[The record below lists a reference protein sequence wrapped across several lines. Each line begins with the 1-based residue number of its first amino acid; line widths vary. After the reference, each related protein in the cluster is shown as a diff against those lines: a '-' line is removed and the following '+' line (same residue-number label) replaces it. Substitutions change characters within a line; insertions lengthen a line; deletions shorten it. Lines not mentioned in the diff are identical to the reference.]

1 MHLPIHA
8 LPEDPRTQR
17 LRDRR
22 RVGRAALASV
32 AAAFVLLVVFTLQG
46 SFDVGAWTVTPGDW
60 AGMWRGLLGAPLLH
74 GSVDHLLSNTL
85 GLLAL
90 GTLAGTVYPRAT
102 LRTIPLAWL
111 GSGLVAWWLGEP
123 GSHHLGASGVLQGL
137 AWLVV
142 SLGVLRRD
150 RASIA
155 AMLIAMTFSGGL
167 LVAVLPHDPT
177 VSWQS
182 HLGGAIAGV
191 IGAFAFRGLDPMAP
205 RQRYS
210 WEFEGEDDDAT
221 DQQSSR

>member
-1 MHLPIHA
+1 MHPTVHA
-8 LPEDPRTQR
+8 LPEDPRAQR

-22 RVGRAALASV
+22 RVARAALASV
-32 AAAFVLLVVFTLQG
+32 AAALVLLIVFTLQR
-46 SFDVGAWTVTPGDW
+46 SFDVGAWAVAPGDW
-60 AGMWRGLLGAPLLH
+60 AALWRGVLGAPLLH

-102 LRTIPLAWL
+102 LRAIPLAWL
-111 GSGLVAWWLGEP
+111 GSGLVAFWLGEP
-123 GSHHLGASGVLQGL
+123 GSRHLGASGVLQGL

-142 SLGVLRRD
+142 MLGVLRRD
-150 RASIA
+150 RPSIA
-155 AMLIAMTFSGGL
+155 AALIAMTFSGGL
-167 LVAVLPHDPT
+167 IVAVLPHDPT

-191 IGAFAFRGLDPMAP
+191 ISAFAFRTLDPMAP

-210 WEFEGEDDDAT
+210 WELEEEADDEP
-221 DQQSSR
+221 QQSSR

>member
-17 LRDRR
+17 LRERR

-32 AAAFVLLVVFTLQG
+32 GAALLLLVVFTLQG
-46 SFDVGAWTVTPGDW
+46 SFDVGAWAVAPRDW
-60 AGMWRGLLGAPLLH
+60 AALWRGVLAAPMLH
-74 GSVDHLLSNTL
+74 GGVDHLLANTL

-102 LRTIPLAWL
+102 LRAIPLAWL
-111 GSGLVAWWLGEP
+111 GSGLVAWWLGDP
-123 GSHHLGASGVLQGL
+123 GSRHLGASGVLQGL

-142 SLGVLRRD
+142 MSGVLRRD
-150 RASIA
+150 RPSIA
-155 AMLIAMTFSGGL
+155 AALIAMTFSGGL
-167 LVAVLPHDPT
+167 IVAVLPHDPT

-191 IGAFAFRGLDPMAP
+191 ISAFAFRTLDPMAP

-210 WEFEGEDDDAT
+210 WEFEEEADDEG
-221 DQQSSR
+221 QQSSR

>member
-1 MHLPIHA
+1 MHPTVHA
-8 LPEDPRTQR
+8 LPEDPRAQR

-22 RVGRAALASV
+22 RVARAALASV
-32 AAAFVLLVVFTLQG
+32 AAALVLLIVFTLQR
-46 SFDVGAWTVTPGDW
+46 SFDVGAWAVAPGDW
-60 AGMWRGLLGAPLLH
+60 AALWRGVLGAPLLH

-102 LRTIPLAWL
+102 LRAIPLAWL
-111 GSGLVAWWLGEP
+111 GSGLVAFWLGEP
-123 GSHHLGASGVLQGL
+123 GSRHLGASGVLQGL

-142 SLGVLRRD
+142 MLGVLRRD
-150 RASIA
+150 RPSIA
-155 AMLIAMTFSGGL
+155 AALIAMTFSGGL
-167 LVAVLPHDPT
+167 IVAVLPHDPT

-191 IGAFAFRGLDPMAP
+191 ISAFAFRTLDPMAP

-210 WEFEGEDDDAT
+210 WEFEEEADDEP
-221 DQQSSR
+221 QQSSR

>member
-1 MHLPIHA
+1 MHPTVHA
-8 LPEDPRTQR
+8 LPEDPRAQR

-22 RVGRAALASV
+22 RVARAALASV
-32 AAAFVLLVVFTLQG
+32 AAALVLLIVFTLQR
-46 SFDVGAWTVTPGDW
+46 SFDVGAWAVAPGDW
-60 AGMWRGLLGAPLLH
+60 AALWRGVIGAPLLH

-102 LRTIPLAWL
+102 LRAIPLAWL
-111 GSGLVAWWLGEP
+111 GSGLVAFWLGEP
-123 GSHHLGASGVLQGL
+123 GSRHLGASGVLQGL

-142 SLGVLRRD
+142 MLGVLRRD
-150 RASIA
+150 RPSIA
-155 AMLIAMTFSGGL
+155 AALIAMTFSGGL

-191 IGAFAFRGLDPMAP
+191 ISAFAFRTLDPMAP

-210 WEFEGEDDDAT
+210 WEFEDDAEE

>member
-1 MHLPIHA
+1 MHPPVHA

-22 RVGRAALASV
+22 RVARAALASAG
-32 AAAFVLLVVFTLQG
+32 AALVLLVVFTLQG
-46 SFDVGAWTVTPGDW
+46 SFDVGAWAVAPGDW
-60 AGMWRGLLGAPLLH
+60 AALWRGVLGAPLLH

-102 LRTIPLAWL
+102 LRAIPLAWL
-111 GSGLVAWWLGEP
+111 GSGLVAFWLGEP
-123 GSHHLGASGVLQGL
+123 GSRHLGASGVLQGL

-142 SLGVLRRD
+142 MLGVLRRD
-150 RASIA
+150 RPSIA
-155 AMLIAMTFSGGL
+155 AALIAMTFSGGL

-177 VSWQS
+177 VSWRS

-191 IGAFAFRGLDPMAP
+191 ISAFAFRTLDPMAP

-210 WEFEGEDDDAT
+210 WEFEEEADDES
-221 DQQSSR
+221 QQSSR

>member
-1 MHLPIHA
+1 MHPTVHA
-8 LPEDPRTQR
+8 LPEDPRAQR

-22 RVGRAALASV
+22 RVARATLASV
-32 AAAFVLLVVFTLQG
+32 AAALVLLIVFTLQR
-46 SFDVGAWTVTPGDW
+46 SFDVGAWAVAPGDW
-60 AGMWRGLLGAPLLH
+60 AALWRGVIGAPLLH

-102 LRTIPLAWL
+102 LRAIPLAWL
-111 GSGLVAWWLGEP
+111 GSGLVAFWLGEP
-123 GSHHLGASGVLQGL
+123 GSRHLGASGVLQGL

-142 SLGVLRRD
+142 MLGVLRRD
-150 RASIA
+150 RPSIA
-155 AMLIAMTFSGGL
+155 AALIAMTFSGGL
-167 LVAVLPHDPT
+167 IVAVLPHDPT

-191 IGAFAFRGLDPMAP
+191 ISAFAFRTLDPMAP

-210 WEFEGEDDDAT
+210 WEFEEDADDEP
-221 DQQSSR
+221 QQSSR